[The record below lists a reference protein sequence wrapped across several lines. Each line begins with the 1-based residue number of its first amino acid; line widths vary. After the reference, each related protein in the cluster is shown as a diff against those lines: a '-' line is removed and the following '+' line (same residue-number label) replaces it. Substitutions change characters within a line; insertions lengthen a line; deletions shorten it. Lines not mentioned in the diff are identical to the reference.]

1 MRIVVTGMG
10 VVSPIGTGIEPF
22 WNAAISGKSGISTI
36 QCFNTSRHRSKIAG
50 QVNDFDPKSFLSA
63 KQIEQT
69 DRFTQFAL
77 HATHQAMKDSGGL
90 EFYESHRL
98 GVSLGSGMGGYNTFE
113 SSAERKLQKKSIP
126 PFTVPRTMANSAAAW
141 IAAQYGL
148 KGINLTYSTACSSA
162 GNAIG
167 MGLDLLRTGKADA
180 VIAGGAEACVLPLT
194 ISGFEALF
202 ALSTGFNDNP
212 QHASRPFSIGRDGF
226 VMGEGAGILILEKEE
241 TAQQRGAKIYARL
254 AGYGCTCDAAHIV
267 APDMEGQVAAMHAAI
282 QDAGIKPDTVDYI
295 NAHATSTPLGDV
307 VETKA
312 IKRVF
317 GKHAQNVAISA
328 TKSLIGHTIGASAAI
343 GSIAA
348 IKSLQTGMIHPTI
361 NLDESDPECDLD
373 YTPKKACQKTP
384 RTAICNAFGFGG
396 NNVSLVY
403 TTL

>member
-1 MRIVVTGMG
+1 MHIVVTGMG
-10 VVSPIGTGIEPF
+10 VVSPIGSSIKQF
-22 WNAAISGKSGISTI
+22 WDAAISGKSGISSI
-36 QCFNTSRHRSKIAG
+36 QCFDTSKHRSKIAG
-50 QVNDFDPKSFLSA
+50 QVNDFDPKTFLST

-77 HATHQAMKDSGGL
+77 HATHQAMKDAGNL
-90 EFYESHRL
+90 EFYEPHRL
-98 GVSLGSGMGGYNTFE
+98 GVSLGSGMGGYSTFE
-113 SSAERKLQKKSIP
+113 SSAERKLQKRSIP

-141 IAAQYGL
+141 IAAEYGL

-212 QHASRPFSIGRDGF
+212 HRASRPFSIGRDGF
-226 VMGEGAGILILEKEE
+226 VMGEGAGILILEKED
-241 TAQQRGAKIYARL
+241 TAQRRGAQIYARL

-267 APDMEGQVAAMHAAI
+267 APDVEGQVAAMEAAI
-282 QDAGIKPDTVDYI
+282 QDAGITFDTIDYI

-307 VETKA
+307 VETQA
-312 IKRVF
+312 IKRVL
-317 GKHAQNVAISA
+317 GKHATHVSISA

-361 NLDESDPECDLD
+361 NLDKADPECDLD
-373 YTPKKACQKTP
+373 YTPIKACKKTP
-384 RTAICNAFGFGG
+384 HTALCNAFGFGG
-396 NNVSLVY
+396 NNVSLVF
-403 TTL
+403 TTP